1 MRALLAADLVRGDVT
16 VRPTVQQAAA
26 LTGASS
32 SYVHFALKLTDAE
45 RNAVVRGL
53 VPIAGAYT
61 PALPRPA
68 DNVVQI
74 QAVA

>member
-1 MRALLAADLVRGDVT
+1 MRALLAAELVRGETT

-26 LTGASS
+26 LTGASL
-32 SYVHFALKLTDAE
+32 SYVHFPLKLTDAE
-45 RNAVVRGL
+45 RNAVVHCL
-53 VPIAGAYT
+53 VPIAEAHT
-61 PALPRPA
+61 PALPKPA